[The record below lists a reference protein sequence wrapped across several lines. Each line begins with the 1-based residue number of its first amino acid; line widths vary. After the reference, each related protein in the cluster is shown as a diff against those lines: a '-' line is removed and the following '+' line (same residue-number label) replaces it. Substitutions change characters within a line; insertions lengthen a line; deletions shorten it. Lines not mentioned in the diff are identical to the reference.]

1 MVFKVIFSILTMAFL
16 FVLFGTVYNDSG
28 NKEEAYAVLPNI
40 LKVTIHSP
48 ADGQQVPTGN
58 LQITGDSTDD
68 AQTNCVISVALN
80 RKTPYQTATATGP
93 AGGSDYSSWAF
104 SLNSSYAV
112 IEPGQNRI
120 AARISCPEN
129 PALVKGTH
137 INVTGVASGN
147 LPSQRTNKS
156 PPPPQTPHPP
166 HPPKTPPP
174 PPPQHPPPPPPQN
187 TPPPPPLNTSPPP
200 PLNTSPPP
208 PLNTSPSEPLNTSPS
223 EPPASPF
230 PTPIPA
236 PYAEQRPSSAAP
248 SI

>member
-1 MVFKVIFSILTMAFL
+1 MVFKVIFSILTMGFL
-16 FVLFGTVYNDSG
+16 FILFGTVYNDSG
-28 NKEEAYAVLPNI
+28 NKDEAYAVLPNI
-40 LKVTIHSP
+40 LKVKISSP

-58 LQITGDSTDD
+58 LQITGNSTDD

-80 RKTPYQTATATGP
+80 RKTPYQTTMATGP

-104 SLNSSYAV
+104 SFNSSYAV

-129 PALVKGTH
+129 PALIKGTH

-147 LPSQRTNKS
+147 LPSQPLNA
-156 PPPPQTPHPP
+156 
-166 HPPKTPPP
+166 
-174 PPPQHPPPPPPQN
+174 
-187 TPPPPPLNTSPPP
+187 PPPPPLNAPPPP
-200 PLNTSPPP
+200 PLNAP
-208 PLNTSPSEPLNTSPS
+208 PS

-236 PYAEQRPSSAAP
+236 PYAEQRPPSAAP
-248 SI
+248 FNIKDMGYLIIH

>member
-1 MVFKVIFSILTMAFL
+1 MVFKVISTTLTLGFL

-147 LPSQRTNKS
+147 LPSQ
-156 PPPPQTPHPP
+156 QT
-166 HPPKTPPP
+166 
-174 PPPQHPPPPPPQN
+174 N
-187 TPPPPPLNTSPPP
+187 TPTSQQTNTPTSQQTNTPTSQQTNTSQPPPLNTSPPP
-200 PLNTSPPP
+200 
-208 PLNTSPSEPLNTSPS
+208 PLNTSPS

-236 PYAEQRPSSAAP
+236 PYAEQRPPSAAP
-248 SI
+248 FNIKNMGYLIIH

>member
-1 MVFKVIFSILTMAFL
+1 MGFL

-28 NKEEAYAVLPNI
+28 NKDEAYAILPNI
-40 LKVTIHSP
+40 LKVKIDSP
-48 ADGQQVPTGN
+48 ADGQHVPTGN
-58 LQITGDSTDD
+58 LQITGNSTDD

-80 RKTPYQTATATGP
+80 RKTPYQTAMATGP

-104 SLNSSYAV
+104 SANSSYAV

-147 LPSQRTNKS
+147 LPSQPLNTS
-156 PPPPQTPHPP
+156 PSQPLS
-166 HPPKTPPP
+166 
-174 PPPQHPPPPPPQN
+174 
-187 TPPPPPLNTSPPP
+187 TPPPPPLSTP
-200 PLNTSPPP
+200 
-208 PLNTSPSEPLNTSPS
+208 PS

-236 PYAEQRPSSAAP
+236 PYAEQRPPSAAP
-248 SI
+248 FNIKDMGYLIIH